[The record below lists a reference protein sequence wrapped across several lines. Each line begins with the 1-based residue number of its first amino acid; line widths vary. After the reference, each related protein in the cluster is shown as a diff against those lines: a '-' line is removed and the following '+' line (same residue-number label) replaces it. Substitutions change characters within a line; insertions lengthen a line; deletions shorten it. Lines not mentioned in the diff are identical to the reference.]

1 MSVLLVVLALV
12 IAAVCVP
19 TAAGMTAWG
28 LSGGDGEPV
37 SRVAGVLGAVVG
49 LGSIYNVLVSFAAF
63 WDLDGWRWWPM
74 WAAPVAGL
82 VGLLAVRDEEEGS
95 VTDWIVGVAMQLA
108 VGTPPALLMLSG
120 RVAL

>member
-1 MSVLLVVLALV
+1 VSLLLVVLALV

-28 LSGGDGEPV
+28 LAGGDGEPV
-37 SRVAGVLGAVVG
+37 NRLAGVLGAVVG

-82 VGLLAVRDEEEGS
+82 VGILVVRDQEKGS
-95 VTDWIVGVAMQLA
+95 VADWIAGVAMQLA

-120 RVAL
+120 RVSL